1 MTQSI
6 FTPQRKAEII
16 QAADARTK
24 REHSHWIDY
33 AYMALVGAEKDAFQ
47 AAFNKIQG
55 SGRRMADL
63 LQDMLLPNT
72 KEKL

>member
-1 MTQSI
+1 
-6 FTPQRKAEII
+6 
-16 QAADARTK
+16 
-24 REHSHWIDY
+24 
-33 AYMALVGAEKDAFQ
+33 MALVGAEKDAFQ